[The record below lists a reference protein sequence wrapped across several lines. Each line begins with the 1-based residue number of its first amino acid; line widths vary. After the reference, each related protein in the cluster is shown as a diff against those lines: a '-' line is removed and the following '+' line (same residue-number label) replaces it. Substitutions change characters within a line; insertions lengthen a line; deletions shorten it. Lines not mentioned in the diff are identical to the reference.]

1 MVTSRDV
8 AREAGVSQATV
19 SRVMSS
25 PERVQATTRQHVIET
40 MKKLGYVPNAAA
52 QTMKTGLTNTI
63 GVVVDDISN
72 PFYPELLDALTEV
85 FDSEGMRVI
94 IWKSDGGKSQAA
106 LHAIRQGLI
115 DGIVFTTILENSEPL
130 HAALEIGHPI
140 VLVNRVIEGINC
152 DQVTSANTR
161 GGQMVADY
169 FLDASRS
176 RIAYIGGPAR
186 VSTSRERE
194 AGFRSRLAERGS
206 ALDEAY
212 VRAGSYSYASG
223 FESMRNLL
231 LMENP
236 PDAVFCCNDLVAF
249 GALDCA
255 RQNSESLAA
264 IPWVVGYDDVQ
275 MAAWAAYGLTTVRQ
289 DTRQMAQTA
298 AQLLIARI
306 KDPARPIEFVEYPS
320 TLVLRDSTPRRTKP
334 SSIAAERPDIVET
347 PVVLTPLSGGDAPIV
362 LAALAVADAVYDLRR
377 VRAEDLAAVVTLIRD
392 DQRLHHGSTFEHVAD
407 DAYAAA
413 FQSIDADPAQLLVA
427 AHSPAGDVVATLQ
440 LTFIPGLSRGGGTR
454 LQIEAVLIREDSRGA
469 GLGSAMMSWALEE
482 GRRRGAVLAQL
493 TTTTSREGA
502 ERFYERLGFVPSHVG
517 FKIML

>member
-25 PERVQATTRQHVIET
+25 PERVLASTRDHVIET
-40 MKKLGYVPNAAA
+40 MSRLGYVPNAAA

-63 GVVVDDISN
+63 GVVVDDIKN

-85 FDSEGMRVI
+85 FDEEGMRVI

-115 DGIVFTTILENSEPL
+115 DGIVFTTILEDSEPL
-130 HAALEIGHPI
+130 HAALETGHPI
-140 VLVNRVIEGINC
+140 VLVNRVIAGINC

-161 GGQMVADY
+161 GGEMVADY
-169 FLDASRS
+169 FLDAGRS
-176 RIAYIGGPAR
+176 HVGYIGGPAR

-194 AGFRSRLAERGS
+194 AGFRSRMDERHS
-206 ALDEAY
+206 PLDETY
-212 VRAGSYSYASG
+212 VRAGDYSYASG
-223 FESMRNLL
+223 FESMRDLL
-231 LMENP
+231 LMAEP

-255 RQNSESLAA
+255 RQNSATVA
-264 IPWVVGYDDVQ
+264 TIPWVVGYDDVQ

-289 DTRQMAQTA
+289 DTRQMARTA
-298 AQLLIARI
+298 ARLLIERI
-306 KDPARPIEFVEYPS
+306 KDPSRPIEFVEYPS
-320 TLVLRDSTPRRTKP
+320 TLVIRDSTATVQKP
-334 SSIAAERPDIVET
+334 A
-347 PVVLTPLSGGDAPIV
+347 V
-362 LAALAVADAVYDLRR
+362 LAELSVGQTPYELRAVGPQDLS
-377 VRAEDLAAVVTLIRD
+377 AVVSLIRD

-407 DAYAAA
+407 DAYALA
-413 FQSIDADPAQLLVA
+413 FQAIDADPAQLLVA
-427 AHSPAGDVVATLQ
+427 AHSPDGDVVATLQ

-502 ERFYERLGFVPSHVG
+502 ENFYRRLGFEPSHVG
-517 FKIML
+517 FKIYL